1 MDLMNDYWWNY
12 HLKGKLPSQ
21 PFSLICWTSDTDP
34 GMAPEGMHLLNIMN
48 VGPYHLQGTTW
59 DVERKLL
66 ADRVIDYLD
75 GFAVPGL
82 KDHVVY
88 KEVCTPPDMERQLLN
103 PEGCIYGINM
113 DLPNS
118 VVFRPSSK
126 SKAIKGLY
134 LTGASTHPG
143 GGVPTVTASGY
154 VAAKLIEKYEK

>member
-1 MDLMNDYWWNY
+1 M
-12 HLKGKLPSQ
+12 
-21 PFSLICWTSDTDP
+21 
-34 GMAPEGMHLLNIMN
+34 
-48 VGPYHLQGTTW
+48 
-59 DVERKLL
+59 
-66 ADRVIDYLD
+66 
-75 GFAVPGL
+75 
-82 KDHVVY
+82 
-88 KEVCTPPDMERQLLN
+88 LLN
-103 PEGCIYGINM
+103 PEGSIYGINM